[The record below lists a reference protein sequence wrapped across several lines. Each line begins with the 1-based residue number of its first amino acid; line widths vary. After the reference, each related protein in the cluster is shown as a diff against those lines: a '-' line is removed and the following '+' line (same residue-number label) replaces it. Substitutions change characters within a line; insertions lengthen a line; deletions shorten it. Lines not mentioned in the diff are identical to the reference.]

1 MKKVFK
7 SLLAIAFAAIS
18 FTSCEDVPAPY
29 YLGGVNGEDGPAPGT
44 ILSESFSGDFGSFT
58 PIAVNENGFSWIIK
72 SFSSGSWA
80 VGTGYQNSEN
90 KASEAYL
97 VSPEIDLS
105 QVTAAYLQFEYVLA
119 YANNAGEDSVFI
131 TSEYTDDPTTTV
143 WEDITGTLDK
153 HTDFNSSSIYKR
165 AIPEQYIGKDKVR
178 IAFYFTGTASG
189 SKTWEIKNV
198 LVREGAIEEDE
209 PVILEKG
216 TLENPMTVAEAHDFI
231 TAAENLDVDVY
242 VKGII
247 SQVDE
252 INLQYGN
259 ATYQIS
265 DDGTT
270 ENQLQIYRGYFFN
283 GDKFLTGNEIKVSD
297 EVIVVGKLVNY
308 RGNTHQFTT
317 GSKIYSLNGETESG
331 DNPGPTP
338 TPSGDN
344 LLVNGDFESWTEGL
358 PTNWKTTSTAG
369 NATLSQSSDAH
380 GGSYAVVVGK
390 GGTST
395 KRMGYKETT
404 LKAGTYTFK
413 FYAKSTT
420 ADVSQTQAGYCTIT
434 NGTAGNYKYGGYVNL
449 SNTTWTEVS
458 TTFTLDQE
466 TTVCLVMMNPK
477 GSNYAVNQ
485 DILVDDA
492 ELLTSD
498 GGLADGSGNTP
509 DPTPVGGLSFDFK
522 ANGQS
527 GWNIVDTNLPDG
539 LTYIWSYDTRYGMK
553 ASAYANNTN
562 YASESWLISPALD
575 LSSLTTATLKISHAG
590 NYFGGAA
597 SDDCSVMVSTNYSS
611 GNPSSASW
619 TELNMSAWPTS
630 WTFVDATASLTSVAG
645 NSNVRIAF
653 KYTSPASKAGTW
665 EISSASIQ

>member
-1 MKKVFK
+1 MKKVFL
-7 SLLAIAFAAIS
+7 SLLAMTFAAIS

-153 HTDFNSSSIYKR
+153 HADFNSSSIYKR
-165 AIPEQYIGKDKVR
+165 AIPEQYIGKAKVR

-231 TAAENLDVDVY
+231 TAAEHLDMEVY

-283 GDKFLTGNEIKVSD
+283 GDKFTNGNEIKVSD

-308 RGNTHQFTT
+308 RGDTHQFTT
-317 GSKIYSLNGETESG
+317 GSKIYSLNGETASG

-358 PTNWKTTSTAG
+358 PDNWKSTSTAG
-369 NATLSQSSDAH
+369 NATLSQSTDAH
-380 GGSYAVVVGK
+380 GGSYAVNVAVA
-390 GGTST
+390 SAN
-395 KRMGYKETT
+395 KRMAYKEIE
-404 LKAGTYTFK
+404 LKKGTYTADFFVK
-413 FYAKSTT
+413 AATAEGASINKGYVNVVNGAVSGTYVYDGYVNDITTEWQEVTYSFTLDADATICLVVMIPKNSKSDVIIDDFTLTT
-420 ADVSQTQAGYCTIT
+420 AD
-434 NGTAGNYKYGGYVNL
+434 GGLVGGDTPNPQP
-449 SNTTWTEVS
+449 SNT
-458 TTFTLDQE
+458 
-466 TTVCLVMMNPK
+466 
-477 GSNYAVNQ
+477 
-485 DILVDDA
+485 
-492 ELLTSD
+492 
-498 GGLADGSGNTP
+498 
-509 DPTPVGGLSFDFK
+509 LSFDFK
-522 ANGQS
+522 ANGLS
-527 GWNIVDTNLPDG
+527 GWSIVDVNLPSA
-539 LTYIWSYDTRYGMK
+539 LSYIWSYDTRYGMK
-553 ASAYANNTN
+553 ASAFANQTN
-562 YASESWLISPALD
+562 YDSESWLISPALD
-575 LSSLTTATLKISHAG
+575 LSNLSPVVGHSLSISHAA
-590 NYFGGAA
+590 NYFANSV
-597 SDDCSVMVSTNYSS
+597 SDECQVLVSTDANAPT
-611 GNPSSASW
+611 NPTAVNW
-619 TELNMSAWPTS
+619 IQLNVSAWPTS
-630 WTFVDATASLTSVAG
+630 WTFVDATADLISVIG
-645 NSNVRIAF
+645 QSTVFVAF
-653 KYTSPASKAGTW
+653 KYTSTATKAGTW
-665 EISSASIQ
+665 EISKVSIE

>member
-369 NATLSQSSDAH
+369 NANLSQSSDAH
-380 GGSYAVVVGK
+380 GGSYSVVVGK
-390 GGTST
+390 GGSST

-420 ADVSQTQAGYCTIT
+420 TDVSQTQAGYCMVA
-434 NGTAGNYKYGGYVNL
+434 NGTVVANSYKYGGYVNL

-477 GSNYAVNQ
+477 TSDYATSQ

-498 GGLADGSGNTP
+498 GGLADGSG
-509 DPTPVGGLSFDFK
+509 DSGQGG
-522 ANGQS
+522 
-527 GWNIVDTNLPDG
+527 
-539 LTYIWSYDTRYGMK
+539 
-553 ASAYANNTN
+553 
-562 YASESWLISPALD
+562 SESGEVQTVTVAQFLAAAESNSTWYQLTGTISNLKDGDKYGNFD
-575 LSSLTTATLKISHAG
+575 LTDATGTVYVYGVLSEK
-590 NYFGGAA
+590 GGAKQLFQ
-597 SDDCSVMVSTNYSS
+597 DLVSAHGLQNGSTITIIGNRGSFKGKDEVTNAYFV
-611 GNPSSASW
+611 SAS
-619 TELNMSAWPTS
+619 N
-630 WTFVDATASLTSVAG
+630 
-645 NSNVRIAF
+645 
-653 KYTSPASKAGTW
+653 
-665 EISSASIQ
+665 

>member
-369 NATLSQSSDAH
+369 NASLSQSSDAH
-380 GGSYAVVVGK
+380 GGSYSVVVGK
-390 GGTST
+390 GGSST

-420 ADVSQTQAGYCTIT
+420 TDVSQTQAGYCMVA
-434 NGTAGNYKYGGYVNL
+434 NGTVVPNSYKYGGYVNL

-477 GSNYAVNQ
+477 TSDYATSQ

-498 GGLADGSGNTP
+498 GGLADGSG
-509 DPTPVGGLSFDFK
+509 DSGQGG
-522 ANGQS
+522 
-527 GWNIVDTNLPDG
+527 
-539 LTYIWSYDTRYGMK
+539 
-553 ASAYANNTN
+553 
-562 YASESWLISPALD
+562 SESGEVQTVTVAEFLAAAESTSTWYQLTGTISNLNDGDKYGNFD
-575 LSSLTTATLKISHAG
+575 LTDATGTVYVYGVLSEK
-590 NYFGGAA
+590 GGAKKLFQ
-597 SDDCSVMVSTNYSS
+597 DLVSAHGLKNGSTITIIGNRGSYQGKNEVTNAYFV
-611 GNPSSASW
+611 SAS
-619 TELNMSAWPTS
+619 N
-630 WTFVDATASLTSVAG
+630 
-645 NSNVRIAF
+645 
-653 KYTSPASKAGTW
+653 
-665 EISSASIQ
+665 

>member
-1 MKKVFK
+1 MKKVFL
-7 SLLAIAFAAIS
+7 SLLAMTFAAIS

-153 HTDFNSSSIYKR
+153 HSDFNSSSIYKR

-358 PTNWKTTSTAG
+358 PDNWKSTSTAG
-369 NATLSQSSDAH
+369 NATLSQSTDAH
-380 GGSYAVVVGK
+380 GGSYAVNVAVA
-390 GGTST
+390 SAN
-395 KRMGYKETT
+395 KRMAYKEIE
-404 LKAGTYTFK
+404 LKKGTYTADFFVK
-413 FYAKSTT
+413 AATAEGASINKGYVPVVNGAVGSYSYDGYVNDITTEWQEVTYSFTLDADATICLVVMIPKNSKSDVIIDDFTLTT
-420 ADVSQTQAGYCTIT
+420 AD
-434 NGTAGNYKYGGYVNL
+434 
-449 SNTTWTEVS
+449 
-458 TTFTLDQE
+458 
-466 TTVCLVMMNPK
+466 
-477 GSNYAVNQ
+477 
-485 DILVDDA
+485 
-492 ELLTSD
+492 
-498 GGLADGSGNTP
+498 GGLIGGDTP
-509 DPTPVGGLSFDFK
+509 APSNAITFDFK
-522 ANGQS
+522 ANGQ
-527 GWNIVDTNLPDG
+527 GDWTIFNGELPDN
-539 LTYIWSYDTRYGMK
+539 LEAVWTYDNRYGMK
-553 ASAYANNTN
+553 ASAFADNNK
-562 YASESWLISPALD
+562 YQSSSMIISPTID
-575 LSSLTTATLKISHAG
+575 LSNMSTATLKITHAG
-590 NYFGGAA
+590 NKFAGAV
-597 SDDCSVMVSTNYSS
+597 SDECRVLICTDANARVEPL
-611 GNPSSASW
+611 GADW
-619 TELNMSAWPTS
+619 TELTVNGWPAGTN
-630 WTFVDATASLTSVAG
+630 WNFVDGTADLSAYAGQSSVY
-645 NSNVRIAF
+645 IAF
-653 KYTSPASKAGTW
+653 LYTSTANSAGTW
-665 EISSASIQ
+665 EISKVSIE

>member
-1 MKKVFK
+1 MKKVFL
-7 SLLAIAFAAIS
+7 SLLAMTFAAIS

-153 HTDFNSSSIYKR
+153 HSDFNSSSIYKR
-165 AIPEQYIGKDKVR
+165 AIPEQYIGKNKVR

-358 PTNWKTTSTAG
+358 PDNWKSTSTAG
-369 NATLSQSSDAH
+369 NATLSQSTDAH
-380 GGSYAVVVGK
+380 GGSYAVNVAVA
-390 GGTST
+390 SAN
-395 KRMGYKETT
+395 KRMAYKEIE
-404 LKAGTYTFK
+404 LKKGTYTADFFVK
-413 FYAKSTT
+413 AATAEGASINKGYVNVVNGAVNGSYVYDGYVNNITTEWQEVTYSFTLDADATICLVVMIPKNSKSDVIIDDFTLTT
-420 ADVSQTQAGYCTIT
+420 AD
-434 NGTAGNYKYGGYVNL
+434 
-449 SNTTWTEVS
+449 
-458 TTFTLDQE
+458 
-466 TTVCLVMMNPK
+466 
-477 GSNYAVNQ
+477 
-485 DILVDDA
+485 
-492 ELLTSD
+492 
-498 GGLADGSGNTP
+498 GGL
-509 DPTPVGGLSFDFK
+509 VGGDTPAPSNAITFDFK
-522 ANGQS
+522 ANGQ
-527 GWNIVDTNLPDG
+527 GDWTIFNGELPDN
-539 LTYIWSYDTRYGMK
+539 LEAVWTYDNRYGMK
-553 ASAYANNTN
+553 ASAFADNNK
-562 YASESWLISPALD
+562 YQSSSMIISPTID
-575 LSSLTTATLKISHAG
+575 LSNMSTATLKITHAG
-590 NYFGGAA
+590 NKFAGAV
-597 SDDCSVMVSTNYSS
+597 SDECTVLICTDANARVEPL
-611 GNPSSASW
+611 GAEW
-619 TELNMSAWPTS
+619 TELTVNGWPAGTN
-630 WTFVDATASLTSVAG
+630 WTFVDGTADLSAYAGQSSVY
-645 NSNVRIAF
+645 IAF
-653 KYTSPASKAGTW
+653 LYTSTANSAGTW
-665 EISSASIQ
+665 EISKVSIE